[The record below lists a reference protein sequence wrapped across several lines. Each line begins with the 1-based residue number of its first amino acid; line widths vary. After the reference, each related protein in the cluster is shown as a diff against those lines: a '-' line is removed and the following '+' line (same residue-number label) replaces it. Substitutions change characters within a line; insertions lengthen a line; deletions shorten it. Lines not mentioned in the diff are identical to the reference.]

1 MGNAEALQAR
11 LHELAERDWD
21 LAAIAAR
28 FDKLC
33 RQGIPRK
40 PLSQLDPTRRQEL
53 LDRVQRRAE
62 EYCYLMRNCARGTAT
77 ALFEEFG
84 LGNIETIKA
93 LAAFPGIGMT
103 GGTCGAVS
111 GGLLAL
117 GLFFSNEDLTNYL
130 DPSAHLAARNFTQ
143 RFQEAFGSV
152 ACADIQK
159 LIFGK
164 YYDPLSSLENLQAF
178 NEAHAREQCPLAP
191 GLGARIAAEIILDT
205 TPGQATV

>member
-1 MGNAEALQAR
+1 MGNAGALQAR
-11 LHELAERDWD
+11 IQELAERDWD
-21 LAAIAAR
+21 LTAIAAR
-28 FDKLC
+28 FDELC
-33 RQGIPRK
+33 REGIPRK
-40 PLSQLDPTRRQEL
+40 PLPQLDPTRRQEL

-117 GLFFSNEDLTNYL
+117 GLSFSNEDLANYL
-130 DPSAHLAARNFTQ
+130 DPSPHLAARNFVQ
-143 RFQEAFGSV
+143 RFQETFGSLV
-152 ACADIQK
+152 CTDIQK

-164 YYDPLSSLENLQAF
+164 YHDPLSSLENLRAF
-178 NEAHAREQCPLAP
+178 NEAHAREKCPLAP

-205 TPGQATV
+205 TAQDT

>member
-1 MGNAEALQAR
+1 MGNAEELKAR
-11 LHELAERDWD
+11 INELAERDWD
-21 LAAIAAR
+21 LGALESR
-28 FDKLC
+28 FNKLC
-33 RQGIPRK
+33 QEGISQKPR
-40 PLSQLDPTRRQEL
+40 PQIDPTRRQEI

-84 LGNIETIKA
+84 IGNVEVIKA

-117 GLFFSNEDLTNYL
+117 GLIFSNEDLTNYL
-130 DPSAHLAARNFTQ
+130 DPSPHLAARSFTD
-143 RFQEAFGSV
+143 RFQQELGSLT
-152 ACADIQK
+152 CADIQK
-159 LIFGK
+159 VIFGK

-178 NEAHAREQCPLAP
+178 NEANAREKCPLAP
-191 GLGARIAAEIILDT
+191 GVGARIAAEIILA
-205 TPGQATV
+205 ATEKDA

>member
-1 MGNAEALQAR
+1 MGNVEALQAR
-11 LHELAERDWD
+11 VRELAERDWD
-21 LAAIAAR
+21 LTAIAAR

-33 RQGIPRK
+33 REGIPRK
-40 PLSQLDPTRRQEL
+40 PLPQLDPTHRQEL

-62 EYCYLMRNCARGTAT
+62 EYCYLTRNCARGTAT

-103 GGTCGAVS
+103 GGTCGGVS

-117 GLFFSNEDLTNYL
+117 GLFFANEDLTNYL
-130 DPSAHLAARNFTQ
+130 DPSPHLAARNFTQ
-143 RFQEAFGSV
+143 RFQEVFGSLV
-152 ACADIQK
+152 CADVQK

-164 YYDPLSSLENLQAF
+164 YHDPLSSLENLRAF
-178 NEAHAREQCPLAP
+178 NEDHAREKCPLAP

-205 TPGQATV
+205 MAQDK

>member
-1 MGNAEALQAR
+1 MGNVEALQAR
-11 LHELAERDWD
+11 AQELAERDWD
-21 LAAIAAR
+21 LTAITAR
-28 FDKLC
+28 FDKL
-33 RQGIPRK
+33 RREGIPRK
-40 PLSQLDPTRRQEL
+40 PLPQLDPTQREEL

-62 EYCYLMRNCARGTAT
+62 EYCYLTRNCARGTAT

-103 GGTCGAVS
+103 GGACGAVS

-117 GLFFSNEDLTNYL
+117 GLFFSNEDLTDYL
-130 DPSAHLAARNFTQ
+130 DPSPHLAARNFTQ
-143 RFQEAFGSV
+143 RFREAFGSL
-152 ACADIQK
+152 ACADVQK

-164 YYDPLSSLENLQAF
+164 YHDPLSSLENLRAF
-178 NEAHAREQCPLAP
+178 NEDHARERCPLAP

-205 TPGQATV
+205 TSQDT

>member
-11 LHELAERDWD
+11 VRELAERDWD
-21 LAAIAAR
+21 LASIAAR
-28 FDKLC
+28 FDELC

-40 PLSQLDPTRRQEL
+40 PLPKLDPTRRQEL

-117 GLFFSNEDLTNYL
+117 GLFFSNEDLTDSL
-130 DPSAHLAARNFTQ
+130 DPSPHLAARNFTQ
-143 RFQEAFGSV
+143 RFQETFGSV

-159 LIFGK
+159 VILGK
-164 YYDPLSSLENLQAF
+164 YYDPLSSLEKLRAF
-178 NEAHAREQCPLAP
+178 NEAHAREKCPLAP
-191 GLGARIAAEIILDT
+191 GLGARIAAGIILDT
-205 TPGQATV
+205 TARDD

>member
-28 FDKLC
+28 FDEL
-33 RQGIPRK
+33 RREGIPRK
-40 PLSQLDPTRRQEL
+40 PLPQLDPTQREEL

-62 EYCYLMRNCARGTAT
+62 EYCYLTRNCARGTAA

-130 DPSAHLAARNFTQ
+130 DPSPHLAARNFTQ
-143 RFQEAFGSV
+143 RFQEAFGSL
-152 ACADIQK
+152 ACSDIQK
-159 LIFGK
+159 FIFGK

-205 TPGQATV
+205 TAQEN

>member
-152 ACADIQK
+152 ECADIQK

-205 TPGQATV
+205 TAQEN

>member
-1 MGNAEALQAR
+1 MGNVEALQAR
-11 LHELAERDWD
+11 VRELAERDWD
-21 LAAIAAR
+21 LTAIAAR

-33 RQGIPRK
+33 REGIPRK
-40 PLSQLDPTRRQEL
+40 PLPQLDPTQRQEL

-62 EYCYLMRNCARGTAT
+62 EYCYLTRNCARGTAT

-93 LAAFPGIGMT
+93 LAAVPGIGMT

-117 GLFFSNEDLTNYL
+117 GLFFSSQDLTNYL
-130 DPSAHLAARNFTQ
+130 DPSPHLAARNFTQ
-143 RFQEAFGSV
+143 HFQEAFGSLV
-152 ACADIQK
+152 CADVQK

-164 YYDPLSSLENLQAF
+164 YHDPLSSLENLRAF
-178 NEAHAREQCPLAP
+178 NEDHAREKCPLAP

-205 TPGQATV
+205 TAQDT